1 MYRTNGLSL
10 MATARPRPLLIGSIH
25 FPDRMHPPPI
35 ASLMFWRNPPTPTFL
50 CMWGGKNGACMHD
63 PPLIYS
69 TVERQKLPL
78 RMRKKWKRE
87 RAQGEEK
94 EKKRNLC
101 RGLKVEKCTGSTHLK
116 ATTLGSRRREQ
127 ESSTE
132 HRARSPSVRGGR
144 ERERG
149 EIWRIDSLILLLPLL
164 PPFPPSKSERILR
177 LLPILR
183 PSLFSPPLPSPHK
196 KARAVF
202 ELAGHWKNW
211 AVEKP
216 SKSFPSLNSPS
227 LLGICA
233 IMGSGRRKMGQIPC
247 P

>member
-1 MYRTNGLSL
+1 
-10 MATARPRPLLIGSIH
+10 
-25 FPDRMHPPPI
+25 
-35 ASLMFWRNPPTPTFL
+35 
-50 CMWGGKNGACMHD
+50 MWGGKNGACMHD

-116 ATTLGSRRREQ
+116 ATTLGSMGEQ

-144 ERERG
+144 EREGG

-164 PPFPPSKSERILR
+164 PPFPPKGERADFTASSPFFG
-177 LLPILR
+177 LP
-183 PSLFSPPLPSPHK
+183 SFPLPSPLLTK
-196 KARAVF
+196 KQGRF
-202 ELAGHWKNW
+202 SSSLGIGKTGQWKNHQNL
-211 AVEKP
+211 
-216 SKSFPSLNSPS
+216 SLP
-227 LLGICA
+227 
-233 IMGSGRRKMGQIPC
+233 
-247 P
+247 

>member
-1 MYRTNGLSL
+1 
-10 MATARPRPLLIGSIH
+10 
-25 FPDRMHPPPI
+25 
-35 ASLMFWRNPPTPTFL
+35 
-50 CMWGGKNGACMHD
+50 MHD

-116 ATTLGSRRREQ
+116 ATTLGSMGEQ

-144 ERERG
+144 EREGG

-177 LLPILR
+177 LLPHSSAF
-183 PSLFSPPLPSPHK
+183 PLFPSPPLSSQK
-196 KARAVF
+196 SKGGFRAR
-202 ELAGHWKNW
+202 W
-211 AVEKP
+211 ALEK
-216 SKSFPSLNSPS
+216 L
-227 LLGICA
+227 
-233 IMGSGRRKMGQIPC
+233 GSGKTIKIFPFPKFSLPSRHLCNNGEWKKKNGANSLSLKADVGFFPRGSSPVWLGEKNRFFSFQHVNL
-247 P
+247 